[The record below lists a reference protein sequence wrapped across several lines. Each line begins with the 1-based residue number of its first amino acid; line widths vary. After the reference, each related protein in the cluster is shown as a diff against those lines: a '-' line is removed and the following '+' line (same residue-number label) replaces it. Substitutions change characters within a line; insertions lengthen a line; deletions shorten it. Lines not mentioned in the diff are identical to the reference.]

1 MSWNGLTYFLN
12 REQADLAY
20 MITDFGIGE
29 LRLVRWLPR
38 FGVMN
43 DDDDEESE
51 AGLWRGHKVIFS

>member
-1 MSWNGLTYFLN
+1 
-12 REQADLAY
+12 

-51 AGLWRGHKVIFS
+51 AGL